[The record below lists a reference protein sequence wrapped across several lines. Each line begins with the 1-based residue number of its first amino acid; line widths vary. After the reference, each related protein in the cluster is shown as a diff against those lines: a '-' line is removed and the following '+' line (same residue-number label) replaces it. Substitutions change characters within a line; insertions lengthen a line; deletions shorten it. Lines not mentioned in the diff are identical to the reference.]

1 MTENDYQL
9 AWGIYA
15 VSALGCLLA
24 WFYFTSW
31 MWRYLREPLRVLAA
45 VMLFTPTVVDP
56 ARDLYAPAIAMT
68 VMDLLFKVSNDAWRS
83 VADLVMY
90 GAMVFVV
97 YLLFVVLRWLLSRK
111 KVSAKAQ
118 AKCQSEKN
126 VEPQAPT
133 TESTLTLQQM
143 LDLEKDTQDSG
154 LVARR

>member
-118 AKCQSEKN
+118 AKRQSEKN

-143 LDLEKDTQDSG
+143 LDLEKDTQDSY
-154 LVARR
+154 

>member
-97 YLLFVVLRWLLSRK
+97 YLLFVVLRWLLNRK

-118 AKCQSEKN
+118 AKRQSEKN